1 MNSFFRKLPLS
12 YKLMLIGIIPI
23 VFLIYLSAQLYVEKG
38 QRVTLISNYIDHIHE
53 SGNIAN
59 LINELENERKYSYE
73 YGLKKKYYSKV
84 LLQRPRTDSIILLL
98 KKSTDP
104 ALTDFSEYTFLNDLE
119 SVRKALDTAAN
130 YSANSI
136 MEYYTK
142 TIFRLNTL
150 NTVPSASNVYLRPVI
165 KDFIAQKKLFD
176 MITFMGVIRT
186 YIYNALYTRQN
197 VAATLLSGS
206 EFYNAFKTYEAEFLL
221 KARDEVISQYKKAKA
236 TRDLKNTLSYIDK
249 AFTTLNLDTTYTS
262 DEWWQISSR
271 GKAVLKSEQS
281 VLWNKAESGMKKI
294 YNHETSS
301 KTQMLVFL
309 ITAII
314 LVITLVIYTI
324 RVITNMLMELKVA
337 AERIS
342 IGATGLH
349 LNNMSNDVMG
359 SLSQSILKIEKNNL
373 ELAYAANAIGSGNFD
388 VEVKPRG
395 DEDLLGNSIKRMKDN
410 LHQFTL
416 EKDKVQQETLELMHR
431 KDDFLSIASHELKTP
446 VTSLKAYAQ
455 LLQMDAQGS
464 NDTRKEVM
472 FAKMD
477 AQVDKLTALI
487 NDLLD
492 TSKMQNGKLI
502 YNKISFRLNDLVKE
516 IITEMQTAITSHIII
531 LEEDAQLEVC
541 ADRDRVG
548 QVVNN
553 LLSNAIKY
561 CPDCK
566 KLVVA
571 IEKGEQ
577 MAVCSVQDFG
587 NGINKEQQHK
597 IFERFYRVTGKNFN
611 TYPGLGL
618 GLYIAKEIVDRHNGR
633 IWFES
638 EIGKGTT
645 FYFSLPLAKAATE
658 Q

>member
-1 MNSFFRKLPLS
+1 
-12 YKLMLIGIIPI
+12 MLIGIIPI

-38 QRVTLISNYIDHIHE
+38 QRVTLIGNYIDHIHE

-59 LINELENERKYSYE
+59 LINELETERKYSYE

-130 YSANSI
+130 YSPNSI

-150 NTVPSASNVYLRPVI
+150 NTVPSASNIYLRPVI

-236 TRDLKNTLSYIDK
+236 TADLKNTLSYIDK
-249 AFTTLNLDTTYTS
+249 AFTTLHLDTIYTS

-271 GKAVLKSEQS
+271 GKAVLKSQQL

-301 KTQMLVFL
+301 KTQMLIFL

-324 RVITNMLMELKVA
+324 QVITNMLMELKVA

-455 LLQMDAQGS
+455 LLQMDAQAS

-502 YNKISFRLNDLVKE
+502 YNKISFQLNDLVKE
-516 IITEMQTAITSHIII
+516 IITETQTATTSHIII

-566 KLVVA
+566 KLIVA

-645 FYFSLPLAKAATE
+645 FYFSLPLAKAAIE
-658 Q
+658 

>member
-1 MNSFFRKLPLS
+1 
-12 YKLMLIGIIPI
+12 MLIGIIPI

-59 LINELENERKYSYE
+59 LINELESERKYSYE

-84 LLQRPRTDSIILLL
+84 LLQRPRTDSVILLL

-150 NTVPSASNVYLRPVI
+150 NTVPSASNIYLRPVI

-548 QVVNN
+548 QVINN

-566 KLVVA
+566 NLIVA

-638 EIGKGTT
+638 EISKGTT

>member
-1 MNSFFRKLPLS
+1 
-12 YKLMLIGIIPI
+12 MLIGIIPI

-84 LLQRPRTDSIILLL
+84 LLQRPRTDSVILLL

-638 EIGKGTT
+638 EISKGTT